1 MRIGYEYRS
10 YRHSI
15 AAGVTDITAVPAA
28 SPTMKLQIYAVL
40 LLAVLPAA
48 LEGKRLKS
56 ERKAAKLR
64 AQKEAA
70 RAADA
75 APAFCPGPPGA
86 FKGP

>member
-1 MRIGYEYRS
+1 
-10 YRHSI
+10 
-15 AAGVTDITAVPAA
+15 
-28 SPTMKLQIYAVL
+28 MKLQIYAVL

-48 LEGKRLKS
+48 LEGKRLKR
-56 ERKAAKLR
+56 EREAAKLR

-86 FKGP
+86 FKLLKLLKLRFPLLANVLTLWRFCVGAQGA